1 MKGVGKV
8 IKLAIWE
15 FRPIVRLAQ
24 WVRGQENVRASN
36 RREGCGVWGPASEG
50 TGASMCTGK
59 ARERG
64 LAHLESPGAL
74 AAD

>member
-50 TGASMCTGK
+50 TGK